1 MMESGN
7 ADTSDE
13 AELQMMHGFEGHA
26 LQIAQN
32 YMQMLEG
39 HVKLEY
45 IDGRHL
51 KMTCKRNMQD
61 QTLIF
66 STLVLLTSYYPCPD
80 KLQLTTQFASQ
91 TTPECTGDITIVI
104 PTYQEAVK
112 DAKNYIRDRLDA
124 GDEIDEITG
133 DIPHELYAE
142 VAKEYGIDLD

>member
-7 ADTSDE
+7 VGAKDE
-13 AELQMMHGFEGHA
+13 AELQMRHGFEGHA

-61 QTLIF
+61 QMLIF
-66 STLVLLTSYYPCPD
+66 LTLVLLTSYYPCRD
-80 KLQLTTQFASQ
+80 KLQLTTQFVSQ
-91 TTPECTGDITIVI
+91 TTLECTGDITIVI

-112 DAKNYIRDRLDA
+112 DAKNYIRESLNA
-124 GDEIDEITG
+124 GGEVGEITG
-133 DIPHELYAE
+133 DIPHELYVE
-142 VAKEYGIDLD
+142 VAREYVIELD

>member
-7 ADTSDE
+7 ADTSNE
-13 AELQMMHGFEGHA
+13 AELQMRHGFEGHA

-61 QTLIF
+61 QMLMF
-66 STLVLLTSYYPCPD
+66 STLVILTSLLSLP
-80 KLQLTTQFASQ
+80 
-91 TTPECTGDITIVI
+91 G
-104 PTYQEAVK
+104 
-112 DAKNYIRDRLDA
+112 
-124 GDEIDEITG
+124 
-133 DIPHELYAE
+133 
-142 VAKEYGIDLD
+142 